1 MKKLILAATML
12 LSINASAQIGSTL
25 LGVGSTLF
33 IGSSI
38 YYVVGQPKTP
48 SAVTQISYNQY
59 NDKLATYKN
68 LRTVSM
74 ATSSLVLISGIIFKA
89 TEVRIRKNTSV
100 SIAPTGAA
108 LTLSW

>member
-25 LGVGSTLF
+25 IGVGSTLF
-33 IGSSI
+33 VGSSI
-38 YYVVGQPKTP
+38 YYVIGQPKTP
-48 SAVTQISYNQY
+48 TALTQTSYSEY
-59 NDKLATYKN
+59 NNKLTTYKN

-74 ATSSLVLISGIIFKA
+74 ATSSLVLITGIVFKA
-89 TEVRIRKNTSV
+89 TEVRVNKNTSV